1 MKHNE
6 LGFSFIELSITL
18 AIIAILAAI
27 SYPSYLHHTLKA
39 HRLEGKTAL
48 LNLAASMEHYYLLN
62 NTYQNATLAKL
73 GIPSSTPHDY
83 YQLHITSANT
93 DSYLLEAKPINSQQN
108 DTVCGTLTYDHLGN
122 KGSVNGSNTQT
133 CWE

>member
-1 MKHNE
+1 MNSMQDNE

-27 SYPSYLHHTLKA
+27 SYPSYIHHTLKA

-48 LNLAASMEHYYLLN
+48 LNLAASMEHYYLQN

-73 GIPSSTPHDY
+73 GIQPTTPHDY
-83 YQLHITSANT
+83 YQLHIITANT

-108 DTVCGTLTYDHLGN
+108 DTVCGSLTYDHLGN
-122 KGSVNGSNTQT
+122 RGPSN
-133 CWE
+133 